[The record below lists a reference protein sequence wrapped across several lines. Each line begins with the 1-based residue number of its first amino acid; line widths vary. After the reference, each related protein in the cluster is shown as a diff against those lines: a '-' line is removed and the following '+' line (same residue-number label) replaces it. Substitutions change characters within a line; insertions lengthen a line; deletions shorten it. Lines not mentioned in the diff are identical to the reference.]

1 MVLVLTVV
9 VLVFPFLAL
18 AVNRAAARFHSQ
30 KLVSVASSS
39 NLVAL
44 HENLAFCLVSCLFS
58 VLFVRW
64 YRPAGFHNAW
74 RTDGREQLPRFQ
86 MLISC
91 LLGLKFQSSH
101 RTLFETAFSCVLIRD
116 FKLTENRSGVNKR
129 LENFADW
136 KN

>member
-18 AVNRAAARFHSQ
+18 AVNRVDARFHSR
-30 KLVSVASSS
+30 KLVSAASSS

-58 VLFVRW
+58 VLFGKC

-74 RTDGREQLPRFQ
+74 RTDDREQLPRFQ
-86 MLISC
+86 LLISC

-101 RTLFETAFSCVLIRD
+101 RILFERVFSCVLIRD
-116 FKLTENRSGVNKR
+116 FKLIFNNSAVNKR
-129 LENFADW
+129 LENFVDW